1 MWTWSRMGTTP
12 WSIAQ
17 RMREAA
23 LAMPERKEEKSHAHM
38 AGQASHPMRNKKDSL
53 LQTQA
58 VLDVL
63 VATGVQRPQQPA
75 SFDAMQYHRH

>member
-1 MWTWSRMGTTP
+1 MGTSAVVATIAGTTGLLSWTAMSTTP

-23 LAMPERKEEKSHAHM
+23 LAMPERK
-38 AGQASHPMRNKKDSL
+38 KDSL
-53 LQTQA
+53 LQTKA

-63 VATGVQRPQQPA
+63 VATGVQRPHQPA